1 MLSII
6 KSGGTLGV
14 DGYIVDVEVNISQ
27 GLPQFITVG
36 LPDAS
41 VKESR
46 ERVKSA
52 ITNIGLS
59 FPLRKITVN
68 LAPADIVKQG
78 TLYDLPISIGIL
90 AGSGVIK
97 EESLKD
103 VAFIGE
109 LALNGNL
116 RRVKGILPI
125 ALELKNKGFKRFI
138 VPEENAKEAAL
149 VKDLDVYGFKNLMD
163 IVQFLN
169 GERQTEPVSI
179 SLEDVFEPDYSVIG
193 DFSEVKGQVY
203 LKRALQIA
211 AAGFHNVL
219 MIGSPGSGKTMIA
232 RRFVGILPPMTFEE
246 AIETTKI
253 HSIAGVL
260 KDYIVRERPFRS
272 PHHTV
277 SDIALI
283 GGGSYPKPGEVSL
296 AHNGVLFL
304 DELPEFKRTVL
315 EVLRQPIEDK
325 VVSISR
331 ASGRFEF
338 PAKFQFIAAANPCPC
353 GYKNDP
359 LKECKCSPK
368 EIKRYLSK
376 LSGPLLDRIDISVN
390 VLPVKPEDLSKME
403 DGESSKSIREKVL
416 TAVEIQRGRFK
427 DYPIN
432 FNSEMTPALM
442 KKFIQLEPE
451 AEQTLNLSVKRFNL
465 TARSYHRILK
475 VARTTAD
482 LSSSEKIKT
491 QHIIEAINFKLNED
505 LIS

>member
-179 SLEDVFEPDYSVIG
+179 SLEDVFEPDYSLIG

-219 MIGSPGSGKTMIA
+219 MICTI
-232 RRFVGILPPMTFEE
+232 FIILQTSEF
-246 AIETTKI
+246 
-253 HSIAGVL
+253 
-260 KDYIVRERPFRS
+260 
-272 PHHTV
+272 
-277 SDIALI
+277 
-283 GGGSYPKPGEVSL
+283 
-296 AHNGVLFL
+296 LF
-304 DELPEFKRTVL
+304 
-315 EVLRQPIEDK
+315 
-325 VVSISR
+325 
-331 ASGRFEF
+331 
-338 PAKFQFIAAANPCPC
+338 FI
-353 GYKNDP
+353 
-359 LKECKCSPK
+359 
-368 EIKRYLSK
+368 
-376 LSGPLLDRIDISVN
+376 
-390 VLPVKPEDLSKME
+390 
-403 DGESSKSIREKVL
+403 
-416 TAVEIQRGRFK
+416 
-427 DYPIN
+427 
-432 FNSEMTPALM
+432 
-442 KKFIQLEPE
+442 
-451 AEQTLNLSVKRFNL
+451 
-465 TARSYHRILK
+465 
-475 VARTTAD
+475 
-482 LSSSEKIKT
+482 
-491 QHIIEAINFKLNED
+491 
-505 LIS
+505 